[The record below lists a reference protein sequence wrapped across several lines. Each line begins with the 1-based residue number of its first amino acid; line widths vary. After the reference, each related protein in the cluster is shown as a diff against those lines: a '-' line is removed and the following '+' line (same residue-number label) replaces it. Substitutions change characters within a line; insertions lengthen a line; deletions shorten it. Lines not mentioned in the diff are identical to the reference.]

1 LAGNTPLKT
10 LPLFNQICQM
20 ESLLKGSLWMFSP
33 LLSDAMEVKIL
44 VTIFLS
50 AKLSHQGQF

>member
-1 LAGNTPLKT
+1 MDVIPA
-10 LPLFNQICQM
+10 
-20 ESLLKGSLWMFSP
+20 
-33 LLSDAMEVKIL
+33 LSDAMEVKIL